1 MNGYAR
7 RSWQLL
13 YLTSQWLILVN
24 LTCAW
29 NSSVHSA
36 AWHTHNKSL
45 PFSSWP
51 DHASVSMEIETNAN
65 VSFTSLEHWIQSVFV
80 IYSSISWESERMAFE
95 KIGHSF
101 QVWTRYPSKLI
112 IWIAFTVWQNPF
124 DILFY
129 LQRILLL
136 LNQVPKFVFQRVMT
150 LNLHR
155 YRDSE
160 PLNTF
165 CGIVLILSNKI
176 YST

>member
-7 RSWQLL
+7 RSWQPL
-13 YLTSQWLILVN
+13 YLTSGWLILAN

-51 DHASVSMEIETNAN
+51 YHASVSNAN
-65 VSFTSLEHWIQSVFV
+65 VSFTSLEHWIQSVFG
-80 IYSSISWESERMAFE
+80 IYSSIYWESERMAFE
-95 KIGHSF
+95 KIDHSF
-101 QVWTRYPSKLI
+101 QVWTRYPPKLKLI

-124 DILFY
+124 DILFD
-129 LQRILLL
+129 LQGILLL
-136 LNQVPKFVFQRVMT
+136 LNQVPGFVFQRVMT
-150 LNLHR
+150 FNLHS
-155 YRDSE
+155 YRESE